1 MQYINVKYEI
11 VQDNVLK
18 PNGRR
23 GRQTIIDMSTSKPF
37 LDALF
42 YDLNIF
48 CEKHKLPM
56 AVNKERTNA
65 IAEFLLGR
73 KIPDYLK

>member
-1 MQYINVKYEI
+1 
-11 VQDNVLK
+11 
-18 PNGRR
+18 
-23 GRQTIIDMSTSKPF
+23 MSTSKPF

-56 AVNKERTNA
+56 TVNKERTYA
-65 IAEFLLGR
+65 IAEFLSGR
-73 KIPDYLK
+73 KIPDHLK